1 MKKKYFINANIID
14 PHNSLNEMGG
24 LIIDENG
31 KIEAIGKKV
40 NTNNIPTREKIINL
54 NGKYIFPGLVDM
66 RVFVGEPG
74 YEYKENF
81 RTLSEAALSGGVTSV
96 VTMPNT
102 NPVIDNVSIVDFLR
116 LRGKDKSKINI
127 FPTAAL
133 TIGTVG
139 ENMTEFGLLQSK
151 GIIGFTDGVKTIQN
165 PRIMNRIMNSAS
177 DLKSLII
184 QHAEDA
190 ELSKDGM
197 INDGIIATKL
207 GLQGIPISAELLIIE
222 RDLTLLEYNNCRYH
236 ISQISSANSVD
247 IIRER
252 KSKIDFSCGVSINN
266 LSLNENDIG
275 DFKTFLKLSPPLRT
289 ETDRNALVQGLNDE
303 TIEILVN
310 QSLLQAEMGCDVLA
324 PSDMMDG
331 RIGKIRKALDKN
343 KYQSV
348 QILSYAAKYASSFYG
363 PFRDA
368 VGSKGALKGDKKTY
382 QMDYRNS
389 DESLRE
395 VALDIKEGADMVMVK
410 PGMPYLDIIRSIKD
424 KFKLPVLAY
433 QVSGEY
439 SLIENAIRKKMIN
452 KDAVYE
458 SLVAFKRAGA
468 NAIVSYYAD
477 RLDKI
482 I

>member
-1 MKKKYFINANIID
+1 
-14 PHNSLNEMGG
+14 
-24 LIIDENG
+24 
-31 KIEAIGKKV
+31 
-40 NTNNIPTREKIINL
+40 
-54 NGKYIFPGLVDM
+54 M

-102 NPVIDNVSIVDFLR
+102 NPVIDNVSIVDFLKR
-116 LRGKDKSKINI
+116 RGRDKSKINI
-127 FPTAAL
+127 YPTAAL
-133 TIGTVG
+133 TVKAEG

-236 ISQISSANSVD
+236 IAQISSANSVD

-252 KSKIDFSCGVSINN
+252 KNKVNFSCGVSINN

-289 ETDRNALVQGLNDE
+289 ETDRNALVQGLNDKTIDVIVSDHKPEDEENKRLTFAQAETGASGIETLLPLSLELYHNGSVELE
-303 TIEILVN
+303 TIIKALTSKPAEILKIN
-310 QSLLQAEMGCDVLA
+310 KGNLS
-324 PSDMMDG
+324 
-331 RIGKIRKALDKN
+331 IGNDADFCIVDINKPWVVRKDKL
-343 KYQSV
+343 
-348 QILSYAAKYASSFYG
+348 I
-363 PFRDA
+363 
-368 VGSKGALKGDKKTY
+368 SKSKNTPIEDKKLQGKVISTFV
-382 QMDYRNS
+382 NG
-389 DESLRE
+389 EEL
-395 VALDIKEGADMVMVK
+395 
-410 PGMPYLDIIRSIKD
+410 
-424 KFKLPVLAY
+424 FK
-433 QVSGEY
+433 SE
-439 SLIENAIRKKMIN
+439 
-452 KDAVYE
+452 
-458 SLVAFKRAGA
+458 
-468 NAIVSYYAD
+468 
-477 RLDKI
+477 
-482 I
+482 